1 MAYAKCCGK
10 SCIILC
16 VSKLHF
22 YPTFCGT
29 FAKLVADTSG
39 DGMEVPSGDFVDQT
53 EDPTKESAD
62 KNKAAD
68 LSAENSSYKE
78 SAVMYIARNIA
89 EKAAAKKA
97 AEEALAAVKLAE
109 EEAARKA
116 K

>member
-1 MAYAKCCGK
+1 MSHQCGKLLEDHVPTVAMAYAKCCGK

-39 DGMEVPSGDFVDQT
+39 DGMEVPSGDFVVQT

-78 SAVMYIARNIA
+78 SAVMYIAIYS
-89 EKAAAKKA
+89 
-97 AEEALAAVKLAE
+97 
-109 EEAARKA
+109 
-116 K
+116 